1 MTTALEVVRPSWA
14 LRLRDLSVSLGGQPI
29 LEAVNLEVAA
39 GSLHAVI
46 GPNGAGKTT
55 LIRSLLGL
63 LPHRGEIRFRF
74 RASGRIGYVPQ
85 GLETDREVPMTVGDL
100 LGVMLSRRPAF
111 LGASRRRRDE
121 MARLLART
129 GAESLL
135 ERPLSGLS
143 GGEWRRVLLAQALA
157 PLPEVLLL
165 DEPASQVDEAG
176 ARLIEDLLRELVRE
190 EGMTVILV
198 GHDIPAILRCAD
210 RVTAINR
217 CVTYDGDP
225 EPLRDPR
232 RLSRLFDA
240 GPEAALPGFDPGAP
254 AAGRR

>member
-1 MTTALEVVRPSWA
+1 MTANLGVVRPPWA
-14 LRLRDLSVSLGGQPI
+14 LRLRDLSVSFGGQPI
-29 LEAVNLEVAA
+29 LEGVNLEVAA

-63 LPHRGEIRFRF
+63 VPHRGEIRFRF

-100 LGVMLSRRPAF
+100 LGIMLSRRPAF
-111 LGASRRRRDE
+111 LGASRRRRQE
-121 MARLLART
+121 MARILART
-129 GAESLL
+129 GAVPLL
-135 ERPLSGLS
+135 ERPLAGLS

-157 PLPEVLLL
+157 PMPEVLLL
-165 DEPASQVDEAG
+165 DEPASQVDEVG
-176 ARLIEDLLRELVRE
+176 ARLIEDLLRDLVRD
-190 EGMTVILV
+190 EGLTVILV
-198 GHDIPAILRCAD
+198 GHDLPAILRCAD

-217 CVTYDGDP
+217 RVTYDGDP
-225 EPLRDPR
+225 APLRDPR
-232 RLSRLFDA
+232 RLSRLFD
-240 GPEAALPGFDPGAP
+240 GDDEAARAGADPSVP